1 MKKFY
6 IILILFSYNINSFS
20 ADSYDV
26 VEEIKLQY
34 KMLIYKQMLTYYSV
48 NPLSCFVFFYHSS
61 SKEILEIKLAVMKS
75 KQVVIDS
82 KKDVMKAKRDMMQK
96 KREAFYK

>member
-48 NPLSCFVFFYHSS
+48 NPLSCFAFFYHPSS
-61 SKEILEIKLAVMKS
+61 REILETKLAIMK
-75 KQVVIDS
+75 S
-82 KKDVMKAKRDMMQK
+82 KKDVMKAKRDAMQK